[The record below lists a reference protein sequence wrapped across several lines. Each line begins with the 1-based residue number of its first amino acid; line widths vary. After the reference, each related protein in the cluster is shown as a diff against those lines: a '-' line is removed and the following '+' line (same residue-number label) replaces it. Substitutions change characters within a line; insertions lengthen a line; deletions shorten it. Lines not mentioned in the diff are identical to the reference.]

1 MEKNIKITVANPAG
15 NKTIFVHDKFERAD
29 YGRVRSRAG
38 GLHFGCT

>member
-29 YGRVRSRAG
+29 YAKVAEQ
-38 GLHFGCT
+38 LLAM